1 MPRRRLASLPNLD
14 TFPRLLGLSLTTRLA
29 VDTTAQLFS
38 PFLSIFAAG
47 MGLDPI
53 TLGRLISLRNVAGLL
68 APIFGVLADR
78 RSYRRVLQVG
88 LLLTAAGLLVIGLGH
103 SFWTVVLGMLLMGA
117 GFTGFIPTLQA
128 YMSARLPYARRAQG
142 LGMLEYSWALSGIL
156 GLYLAGQLIA
166 AASWRAPF
174 LVLGGFLLLMT
185 PFFGLLPSVRRSPGH
200 AAREAAREA
209 ARQAAGDPP
218 RSLGARVRDFF
229 DLGPNRRSAWS
240 ALTTSGLLIF
250 SLLHTVIAH
259 GVWLAR
265 EYGLEAS
272 SLGTVALVA
281 GVADLCGSVL
291 VSLVTDRLGK
301 RRSVLLGGL
310 ACLISYLL
318 LPVLNVGLLPAV
330 AGLAAMR
337 FAFEFTIVSNLP
349 LVSEQLPE
357 QRGKLMSMSSTF
369 GMAGGTLAGLTGP
382 WAYERFGVMGL
393 GLGSAAAVLL
403 ALGMVYF
410 RVKEGGE

>member
-1 MPRRRLASLPNLD
+1 MPSRSRAFPPKLD
-14 TFPRLLGLSLTTRLA
+14 TFPRLLGLSLTARLA

-47 MGLDPI
+47 MGMDPVA
-53 TLGRLISLRNVAGLL
+53 LGRLISLRNATGLL
-68 APIFGVLADR
+68 APVFGVLADR
-78 RSYRRVLQVG
+78 RSYRRVLQTS
-88 LLLTAAGLLVIGLGH
+88 LFLTAAGLLTIGLGAGL
-103 SFWTVVLGMLLMGA
+103 WTILLGMFLMGA
-117 GFTGFIPTLQA
+117 GFSGFIPTLQA

-166 AASWRAPF
+166 AAGWRSPF
-174 LVLGGFLLLMT
+174 LVLGGFLLLMI
-185 PFFGLLPSVRRSPGH
+185 PAFGLLPSVRRSPGELARQ
-200 AAREAAREA
+200 AAQEA

-218 RSLGARVRDFF
+218 RPSLTARAQAFL
-229 DLGPNRRSAWS
+229 DLGPNRRSAWA
-240 ALTTSGLLIF
+240 ALMTSGLLIF

-272 SLGTVALVA
+272 ELGTIALVA
-281 GVADLCGSVL
+281 GVADLGGSVL

-310 ACLISYLL
+310 TCLVAYLL

-330 AGLAAMR
+330 TGLAFMR

-369 GMAGGTLAGLTGP
+369 GMGGATLAGLTGP
-382 WAYERFGVMGL
+382 WAYERFGVLGL
-393 GLGSAAAVLL
+393 GLGSAAAVAL

-410 RVKEGGE
+410 RVKEGG

>member
-1 MPRRRLASLPNLD
+1 MARRRHASLPKLD
-14 TFPRLLGLSLTTRLA
+14 TFPRLLGLSLITRLA
-29 VDTTAQLFS
+29 VDTTSQLFS

-47 MGLDPI
+47 MGLDPVI
-53 TLGRLISLRNVAGLL
+53 LGRMISLRNATGLL

-78 RSYRRVLQVG
+78 RSYRRVLQAG
-88 LLLTAAGLLVIGLGH
+88 LLLTGTGLLVIGLSTGLW
-103 SFWTVVLGMLLMGA
+103 SIALGMLLMGA
-117 GFTGFIPTLQA
+117 GFTSFIPTLQA

-156 GLYLAGQLIA
+156 GLYLTGQLIA
-166 AASWRAPF
+166 AAGWRAPF

-185 PFFGLLPSVRRSPGH
+185 PVFGLLPSVRRSPGH
-200 AAREAAREA
+200 AAREAEREA

-218 RSLGARVRDFF
+218 RSLGARARDFF
-229 DLGPNRRSAWS
+229 DLGPNRRSAWA
-240 ALTTSGLLIF
+240 ALATSGLLIF

-310 ACLISYLL
+310 ASFVSYLL

-349 LVSEQLPE
+349 LVSEQIPE

-369 GMAGGTLAGLTGP
+369 GMVGGTLAGLTGP
-382 WAYERFGVMGL
+382 WAYERFGVWGL

-403 ALGMVYF
+403 AMGMVYF
-410 RVKEGGE
+410 RVKEGG